1 MTFRIEIFTHD
12 KTIHVTFI
20 LKTLC
25 FETVNYINFS
35 KFLQWANHIYIF
47 FWQVSGIYI
56 DCLFCRHKSTNPGHS
71 ATTHLGHMIFFVT
84 DKSDIIFSVN
94 SKLMKV
100 SYVLAANEILYFF
113 FELKSQKPM
122 KVVLAMKKFRVHTYK
137 YYTLINGLIA
147 FRVEILIPSQKK
159 ISQRFFFSN

>member
-35 KFLQWANHIYIF
+35 KFLQLENHIKYLF
-47 FWQVSGIYI
+47 MVGIWYLHR
-56 DCLFCRHKSTNPGHS
+56 LFILQTQINSPGHS
-71 ATTHLGHMIFFVT
+71 ATTHIFFVT

-113 FELKSQKPM
+113 YELKSQKPM

-137 YYTLINGLIA
+137 YYALI
-147 FRVEILIPSQKK
+147 
-159 ISQRFFFSN
+159 